1 MPALMLTPRVFAG
14 MMTDEPVMTVISIQ
28 LPIFMVTIFA
38 AALSLHRMLV
48 SRMAALAALEK
59 SESLNR
65 TILESS
71 PDYTLILDEQGE
83 IVFCNRPNSE
93 RDDAPLPI
101 GRNWLPLLPPED
113 RDAGVQVLSMA
124 ATGVRANLVT
134 NH

>member
-59 SESLNR
+59 SESFNR

-71 PDYTLILDEQGE
+71 PDYTLILDDQGE
-83 IVFCNRPNSE
+83 IVSCNCPHSE
-93 RDDAPLPI
+93 PDNASWHARTH
-101 GRNWLPLLPPED
+101 GRCFLPPG
-113 RDAGVQVLSMA
+113 AHPA
-124 ATGVRANLVT
+124 A
-134 NH
+134 